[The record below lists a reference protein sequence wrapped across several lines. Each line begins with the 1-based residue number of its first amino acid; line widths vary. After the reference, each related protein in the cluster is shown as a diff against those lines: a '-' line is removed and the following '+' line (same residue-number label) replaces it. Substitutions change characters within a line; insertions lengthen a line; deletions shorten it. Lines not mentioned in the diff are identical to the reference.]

1 MIIQLGI
8 FKLERNLVTQF
19 IDIIDNIKAHN
30 KFDQIDNIKNHQRK
44 ISKKNNGN
52 SKDVNKNNIFHEF
65 FAKEK
70 SKNYVKNIHQFQFV
84 AALKE

>member
-19 IDIIDNIKAHN
+19 IDIIDNIKDHN

-44 ISKKNNGN
+44 IYKKNNGN
-52 SKDVNKNNIFHEF
+52 SKDVNKNDIFHEF
-65 FAKEK
+65 FVKEK
-70 SKNYVKNIHQFQFV
+70 NKNYLKNNHQFPFFV
-84 AALKE
+84 ISKA